1 MSLTNAFSTAVSNAL
16 KLSKLA
22 TANYKGPGKTTVK
35 IGTKSYSTP
44 EFGITEKSGVTSK
57 QPMTVTIDKSGISAK
72 PTSQPKQQKKTN
84 NNKNK
89 SSAPSAPSELDLF
102 AEQTGLAKSQA
113 EQQAKQLQSEYD
125 YARELLAG
133 QEQQAISERDIA
145 KSQLELALQ
154 QVMQQGGRA
163 KESAI
168 QQAESA
174 TEQAAS
180 AAKQAERKT
189 RGTLRG
195 LGILASSAAGE
206 LLSRPATEFQKV
218 GADIQTQL
226 SNKVKEVDDFLTA
239 KTEENALKV
248 QELLSNYASIVDRIR
263 TDLRFNQR
271 EKLSALQ
278 QNKLALGQAL
288 SEIRANQVNYQMAV
302 NTYKNNLLSDAG
314 GLNTGLQTG
323 GMNER
328 ISATAIGSQPKDSKK
343 GIDIYNPRKK
353 ENLDA
358 VASYA

>member
-1 MSLTNAFSTAVSNAL
+1 MAIYQLQQSKAPAKTLTLSQSLAQGKLPMSSTSN
-16 KLSKLA
+16 SKA
-22 TANYKGPGKTTVK
+22 ANYQPNVSVGSKVGGGTLTAPASIFTSPTPSVL
-35 IGTKSYSTP
+35 GTKD
-44 EFGITEKSGVTSK
+44 
-57 QPMTVTIDKSGISAK
+57 DK
-72 PTSQPKQQKKTN
+72 TKKKKN
-84 NNKNK
+84 NNSGGSK
-89 SSAPSAPSELDLF
+89 APSAPTELDIF

>member
-1 MSLTNAFSTAVSNAL
+1 MAYLGKNAYASYAPASTKEILKSGKLPMSSSTNPKAANFQPTYQGKAVASYGPVQVSAPAPEKPASSTQKKSSGSSQKKSSGSSP
-16 KLSKLA
+16 KLSA
-22 TANYKGPGKTTVK
+22 
-35 IGTKSYSTP
+35 
-44 EFGITEKSGVTSK
+44 
-57 QPMTVTIDKSGISAK
+57 
-72 PTSQPKQQKKTN
+72 
-84 NNKNK
+84 
-89 SSAPSAPSELDLF
+89 SAPTELDIF
-102 AEQTGLAKSQA
+102 AEQTGLAKDQA
-113 EQQAKQLQSEYD
+113 AQQASQLQSEYD

-133 QEQQAISERDIA
+133 QEQQAVSERDIA
-145 KSQLELALQ
+145 KSQLEQALQ
-154 QVMQQGGRA
+154 QVMKQGGRA
-163 KESAI
+163 KESAV

-189 RGTLRG
+189 RGILRG

-226 SNKVKEVDDFLTA
+226 SNKIKEVDDFLTA

-288 SEIRANQVNYQMAV
+288 SEIKANQVNYQMAT
-302 NTYKNNLLSDAG
+302 NTYKNNLLSEAG
-314 GLNTGLQTG
+314 GLGTPLRTSGIQ
-323 GMNER
+323 ER
-328 ISATAIGSQPKDSKK
+328 IMGQTPQAPKQQTTQDA
-343 GIDIYNPRKK
+343 DILKRRRDNEPSMIPMGP
-353 ENLDA
+353 L
-358 VASYA
+358 V